1 MQCGQDVENG
11 GKAQKTG
18 TKSCIHTWEKN
29 MNKKV
34 ISELEQ
40 GLNFVMMVEVWF
52 FDDFFKKHKGKK
64 GHFHRFSLTWHG
76 HQWVKVGRK

>member
-11 GKAQKTG
+11 RKAQKTG

-52 FDDFFKKHKGKK
+52 SMI
-64 GHFHRFSLTWHG
+64 SLKNIKAKRG
-76 HQWVKVGRK
+76 IFIVSL